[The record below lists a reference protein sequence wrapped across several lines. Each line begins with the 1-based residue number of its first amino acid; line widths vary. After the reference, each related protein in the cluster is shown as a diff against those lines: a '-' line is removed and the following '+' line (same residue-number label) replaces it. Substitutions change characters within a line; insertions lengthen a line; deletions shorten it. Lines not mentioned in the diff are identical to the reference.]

1 MRINIIVLASV
12 SVLLQA
18 CAGSRASYESL
29 IETKNDTAAIY
40 LSVGETKEVLSISN
54 GFPGWWGIYPGVT
67 SVSPEIASVSCK
79 KKRSAIPFR
88 SPGVIIGGEV
98 CYLTANS
105 LGETWLIHGN
115 KHTMDITSPNLP
127 EDKIKLV
134 ITKSE

>member
-1 MRINIIVLASV
+1 MRINMIILAGI

-40 LSVGETKEVLSISN
+40 LSVGETKEVLAISN
-54 GFPGWWGIYPGVT
+54 GFPGWWGIYPGVA
-67 SVSPEIASVSCK
+67 SVSPEIASVSCRD
-79 KKRSAIPFR
+79 KRSAIPFR
-88 SPGVIIGGEV
+88 APGLVLGGEV

-115 KHTMDITSPNLP
+115 KFNLDITSPDLP
-127 EDKIKLV
+127 ENKIKLV
-134 ITKSE
+134 VTKPE